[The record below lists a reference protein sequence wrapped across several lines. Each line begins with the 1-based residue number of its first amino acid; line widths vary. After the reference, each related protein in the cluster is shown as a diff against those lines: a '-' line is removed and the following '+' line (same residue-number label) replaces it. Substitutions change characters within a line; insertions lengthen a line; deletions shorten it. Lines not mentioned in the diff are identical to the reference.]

1 MRPINA
7 LRRAWAR
14 IWSPRSRWTE
24 APIDD
29 SHRIYREQ
37 YDGVLPSLPG
47 LPRGDANETR
57 NAYMF
62 LAEIGIG
69 LHNYG
74 EHPMLEVPKA
84 SPAALGPQRLVD
96 FGEVGQVGQVGPRQG
111 LMGSLGAMAGARTWL
126 LGGAALLAVTGSGWA
141 MNAVTGAR
149 LHHAKDALEQAR
161 DTAEHNAQAAIILA
175 AQRDAFARGL
185 DQAQAQSLAS
195 AQTIETERARAAR
208 ARHREQERERE
219 IRNALAGG
227 DPPAWRLRDPEPAA
241 PGGSDEH
248 PGAAESNPGGMPH

>member
-14 IWSPRSRWTE
+14 IWSPRSRWADEPT
-24 APIDD
+24 DD

-37 YDGVLPSLPG
+37 YDGVLPSPPG
-47 LPRGDANETR
+47 LPRGDAHETR

-96 FGEVGQVGQVGPRQG
+96 FGEVGQVGPQRQG

-141 MNAVTGAR
+141 MNAVTSVR
-149 LHHAKDALEQAR
+149 FHHAKDALEQAR

-175 AQRDAFARGL
+175 AQCDAIARGL

-208 ARHREQERERE
+208 ASSRTGERT
-219 IRNALAGG
+219 
-227 DPPAWRLRDPEPAA
+227 
-241 PGGSDEH
+241 
-248 PGAAESNPGGMPH
+248 